1 MKIVV
6 DAMGGD
12 YAPQEIVLGALQAL
26 QADPVLH
33 IILVG
38 QETAIRQYL
47 PENYDRDRLTI
58 HHCEEVIT
66 MDEHPAQAYRRKKDA
81 SITVAARLVKEK
93 EGQAFISAGSTGAQ
107 LAASLFGLGRIKG
120 VERPAIATVI
130 PGVEKPKLLL
140 DAGAN
145 ADCKPENLLQFALM
159 GSIYAEEILGVPNPA
174 VGLVSNGTEE
184 TKGSEVVVKAH
195 EMLKKN
201 PHVNFLGN
209 VEGREI
215 LQGPADVL
223 VCDGF
228 VGNVILKV
236 VEGTA
241 GSLFRLLKA
250 ELKRNI
256 RTKAGALLLAPGFK
270 ALKARLDYAEHG
282 GAPLL
287 GVNGLSIIC
296 HGSSNAYAIKN
307 AIMAA
312 KRCAQKGVVDKLT
325 ERMEKLI
332 GAEENCSCES
342 R

>member
-12 YAPQEIVLGALQAL
+12 YAPKEIVQGAVQAL
-26 QADPVLH
+26 AFAPELH

-38 QETAIRQYL
+38 QEKEIRQCL
-47 PENYDRDRLTI
+47 PEKYPEERVSI

-66 MDEHPAQAYRRKKDA
+66 MDEHPALAYRRKKDA
-81 SITVAARLVKEK
+81 SITVCTRLVKEK
-93 EGQAFISAGSTGAQ
+93 AGDAVVSAGSTGAQ
-107 LAASLFGLGRIKG
+107 LVASLFGLGRLKG
-120 VERPAIATVI
+120 IERPAIATVI
-130 PGVEKPKLLL
+130 PGAQKPKLLL

-159 GSIYAEEILGVPNPA
+159 GSIYVEEILDVKNPA
-174 VGLVSNGTEE
+174 VALVSNGTEE
-184 TKGSEVVVKAH
+184 TKGSELVLKTH
-195 EMLKKN
+195 EILKKN
-201 PHVNFLGN
+201 TNLHFIGN

-236 VEGTA
+236 LEGTA
-241 GSLFRLLKA
+241 GTLFGLLKQ
-250 ELKRNI
+250 EFKKNL

-270 ALKARLDYAEHG
+270 AIKAKLDYAEHG

-287 GVNGLSIIC
+287 GVNGISIIC
-296 HGSSNAYAIKN
+296 HGSSKAYAIQN
-307 AIMAA
+307 AVLAA
-312 KRCAQKGVVDKLT
+312 ARCVQKEVVGKLT
-325 ERMEKLI
+325 QRIEKI
-332 GAEENCSCES
+332 ANAKE
-342 R
+342 

>member
-12 YAPQEIVLGALQAL
+12 YAPQEIVQGALQVL
-26 QADPVLH
+26 QADPELH

-38 QETAIRQYL
+38 RETAIRQYL
-47 PENYDRDRLTI
+47 PESYDRDRLTI

-93 EGQAFISAGSTGAQ
+93 EGDAFISAGSTGAQ

-130 PGVEKPKLLL
+130 PGAEKPKLLL

-145 ADCKPENLLQFALM
+145 ADCKPENLVQFALM
-159 GSIYAEEILGVPNPA
+159 GSIYAEEIIGVANPA

-184 TKGSEVVVKAH
+184 TKGSELVLTVH
-195 EMLKKN
+195 EILKKN
-201 PHVNFLGN
+201 PHLNFLGN

-215 LQGPADVL
+215 LQGSADVL

-236 VEGTA
+236 LEGTA
-241 GSLFRLLKA
+241 GTLFSLIKE

-270 ALKARLDYAEHG
+270 GIKARLDYAEHG

-287 GVNGLSIIC
+287 GVNGISIIC
-296 HGSSNAYAIKN
+296 HGSSKAYAIQN
-307 AIMAA
+307 AIIAA
-312 KRCAQKGVVDKLT
+312 KRCVQKGVVDKLT
-325 ERMEKLI
+325 ERMEKLM
-332 GAEENCSCES
+332 GAEE
-342 R
+342 